1 MSGSKSVKQ
10 EEQVEKSRSPSPT
23 KKTVIESRRAEQ
35 NRAAQRAF
43 RQRKELYVKEL
54 EAKVNAMADWP
65 ARMEELE
72 EENASLKRKLAELLG
87 NSGGEEKSKKLFV
100 TDPTPSI
107 SNHNSASNHSSSSS
121 SSTSSRKITD
131 NKSLRAKTT
140 SPQPTTSNAT
150 MVTTTAT
157 TTTAT
162 TSPPLPPPALG
173 KPVVGEKGKVLD
185 DLVSILRTRNRPPI
199 PSHPPAN

>member
-1 MSGSKSVKQ
+1 MSGSKNVKP

-72 EENASLKRKLAELLG
+72 EENASLKRKLAEVLG
-87 NSGGEEKSKKLFV
+87 KGGEEKSKKLFV
-100 TDPTPSI
+100 TDPTPS
-107 SNHNSASNHSSSSS
+107 NNSS
-121 SSTSSRKITD
+121 SSTSSNSRKIAD
-131 NKSLRAKTT
+131 NKALSAKTT
-140 SPQPTTSNAT
+140 SPQPTTSNNTTA
-150 MVTTTAT
+150 TTAT
-157 TTTAT
+157 TT
-162 TSPPLPPPALG
+162 SPPPPPALG